1 MNLEQ
6 LEQAVIK
13 WADERG
19 IFRKATKGKQ
29 AEKSQEELDEMKL
42 AIEEL
47 DVLKEIEFIH
57 EINLEAEIRNAKV
70 SIKDG
75 IGDTVV
81 TLILQAKM
89 NDMTLQECLEFA
101 YNEIK
106 DRTGKME
113 NGQFVK
119 DK

>member
-19 IFRKATKGKQ
+19 IFDKATRAKQ

-42 AIEEL
+42 SIREYSVLLSFSDFL
-47 DVLKEIEFIH
+47 DVDNDLD
-57 EINLEAEIRNAKV
+57 NARNQ
-70 SIKDG
+70 IKDG

-89 NDMTLQECLEFA
+89 NDMTLQECLEYA

-106 DRTGKME
+106 DRTGKMQ